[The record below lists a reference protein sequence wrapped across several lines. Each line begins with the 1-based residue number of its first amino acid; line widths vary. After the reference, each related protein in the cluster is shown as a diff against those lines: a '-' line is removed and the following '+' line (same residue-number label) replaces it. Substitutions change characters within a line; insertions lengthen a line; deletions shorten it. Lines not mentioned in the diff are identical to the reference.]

1 MTNPDATADDRLA
14 ALFAAELPPARD
26 LDFQA
31 EVLAALARR
40 RFAADMLLLCTV
52 TSLAGAG
59 LWLVWPAISPVLEA
73 LGQGLAPGLAA
84 VIVAASILALTSG
97 RILSPRS

>member
-1 MTNPDATADDRLA
+1 MTNPDASPDDRLA

-26 LDFQA
+26 MEFQA

-40 RFAADMLLLCTV
+40 RFAADMLLLSTV
-52 TSLAGAG
+52 TSVAGAG
-59 LWLVWPAISPVLEA
+59 LWLIWPALAPTLEA

-84 VIVAASILALTSG
+84 VIAAGSIVALTSG